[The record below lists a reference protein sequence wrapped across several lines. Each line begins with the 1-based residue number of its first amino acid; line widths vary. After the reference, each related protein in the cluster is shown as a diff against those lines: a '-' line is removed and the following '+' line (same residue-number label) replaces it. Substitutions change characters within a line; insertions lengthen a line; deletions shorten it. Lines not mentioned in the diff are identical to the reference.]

1 MIEDT
6 EKLLSR
12 LGEQLELQ
20 NSREI
25 NLVVCGGSALNV
37 TGLVSRTTKDIDVLG
52 QLEDDKVVKAQ
63 LPEVFWNAAKVL
75 QDEFDLEENWIN
87 DEPSPMV
94 KGGLPEGL
102 EERLLIKGYGSRLT
116 VGFIGRLD
124 QIHFKLWASADRDP
138 NSYHVQ
144 DLIALEPTN
153 EEIKRAARW
162 CLEKDPSEG
171 FRQIMVQMLRELGFD
186 EVARSI

>member
-20 NSREI
+20 GSQEI

-37 TGLVSRTTKDIDVLG
+37 TGLVSRTTKDVDVLG
-52 QLEDDKVVKAQ
+52 QLENNKVVKDK

-94 KGGLPEGL
+94 EGGLPEGL
-102 EERLLIKGYGSRLT
+102 EERLLIKHYGSKLT

-153 EEIKRAARW
+153 EEIKRAAQW
-162 CLEKDPSEG
+162 CLEKDPSKG
-171 FRQIMVQMLRELGFD
+171 FRQVMVQMLRELGFD
-186 EVARSI
+186 EVAGSI